1 MALTYKARRR
11 LSLAVLLIGLPAY
24 IVVAVSLVNWLDRPS
39 LWLELAIYVGLGIVW
54 ILPLRP
60 VFLGVGQPDP
70 DDERSRGRADDQAE

>member
-70 DDERSRGRADDQAE
+70 DDERTRGRSVDQAE